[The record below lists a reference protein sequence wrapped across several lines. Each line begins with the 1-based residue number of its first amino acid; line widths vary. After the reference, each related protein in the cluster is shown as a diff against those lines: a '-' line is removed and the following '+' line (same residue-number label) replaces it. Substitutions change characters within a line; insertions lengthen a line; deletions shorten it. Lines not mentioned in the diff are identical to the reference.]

1 MDTDTFI
8 SLISFQLK
16 DATGNNLNYIKI
28 KPDSATT
35 VTVDCIV
42 YFSDEIKK
50 MFAEDHKLNPLIKH
64 HIYSIATF
72 KGIYIARQQ
81 INIPV
86 NEIVNNSFMHLTFT
100 FKIPYK
106 VKNYYTKETK
116 ITQCELVLAYS
127 TKELGEIGIS
137 ESIRVGTFLKTT
149 IPVYED

>member
-16 DATGNNLNYIKI
+16 DATGNNLNCIKI

-50 MFAEDHKLNPLIKH
+50 MFAEDHKLNSLIKH

-72 KGIYIARQQ
+72 KGIYI
-81 INIPV
+81 
-86 NEIVNNSFMHLTFT
+86 
-100 FKIPYK
+100 
-106 VKNYYTKETK
+106 
-116 ITQCELVLAYS
+116 
-127 TKELGEIGIS
+127 
-137 ESIRVGTFLKTT
+137 
-149 IPVYED
+149 